1 MENNTSK
8 YFKYAVGEIML
19 VVIGI
24 LIALQINNWN
34 EHTKSVK
41 IEKTYY
47 CKIAEDLQV
56 DIMNIDSSMVSL
68 DRRLE
73 STERLLKNLLKIQND
88 KEIILKDFI
97 STFRYYKFIP
107 TKAAIVDITSSGKL
121 DKLRNQ
127 MLKNRILGHYT
138 EQDNALN
145 IIDVNYNA
153 LIAKLFSIE
162 KLADFGFQ
170 EVPQYRKIFDTELQ
184 GLLSSE
190 QWQLHPN
197 NEIFIRT
204 KDLMI
209 LNMIELQREKQ
220 LLTEIKDDAKELNSL
235 LVSNCN

>member
-1 MENNTSK
+1 MIKFFRNIRKKLLMENNTSK

-56 DIMNIDSSMVSL
+56 DIINIDSSMVSL

-127 MLKNRILGHYT
+127 I
-138 EQDNALN
+138 
-145 IIDVNYNA
+145 YN
-153 LIAKLFSIE
+153 
-162 KLADFGFQ
+162 
-170 EVPQYRKIFDTELQ
+170 T
-184 GLLSSE
+184 
-190 QWQLHPN
+190 
-197 NEIFIRT
+197 
-204 KDLMI
+204 
-209 LNMIELQREKQ
+209 
-220 LLTEIKDDAKELNSL
+220 
-235 LVSNCN
+235 